1 MTPRSCSAPSH
12 WKNSRRAV
20 NIAAVWHPCAHACC
34 SAALFSERT
43 DTLMQWS
50 VERRVCRVT
59 QASPAKVGGARRDRT
74 ADLLHAMQALSQ
86 LSYGPIC
93 SRGNVADPGSSAGWL
108 PRGAAVPRRASPFE
122 ERVFGTFPCGHQ
134 ARREGFSRA
143 SERGVRWPRRGALR
157 SAPPRPGAALHPGIF
172 IDDATSS

>member
-1 MTPRSCSAPSH
+1 MGSTFDQRIEMTPRSCSAPSH

-86 LSYGPIC
+86 LSYGPETSLHFGAC
-93 SRGNVADPGSSAGWL
+93 SALNFQTCRIKPVWLEREADNRFANTRQKSHLRTYLKSL
-108 PRGAAVPRRASPFE
+108 HHRR
-122 ERVFGTFPCGHQ
+122 
-134 ARREGFSRA
+134 RRQ
-143 SERGVRWPRRGALR
+143 
-157 SAPPRPGAALHPGIF
+157 
-172 IDDATSS
+172 